1 MIIRQNHVN
10 KAEIA
15 GACLRVWSYFYNF
28 VQITDTEVRAH
39 QTLNEGGHWI
49 HDQIKKVTK

>member
-28 VQITDTEVRAH
+28 VQITDTEFRAH

-49 HDQIKKVTK
+49 HDQIKRK

>member
-1 MIIRQNHVN
+1 MLIRLISR
-10 KAEIA
+10 AR
-15 GACLRVWSYFYNF
+15 ACVYGVIFITLCRL
-28 VQITDTEVRAH
+28 TDTEFRAH